1 MNSLLLKLIL
11 VCTAT
16 KILGLPNGAPGK
28 SCYDIAPVHPGI
40 NAQES
45 YPPYEIRAV
54 AGQGRIRLT
63 LGSPQGLAFQ
73 GFIINAR
80 DVETGEFVGE
90 FVDLPKDIQ
99 AIECTPGMNN
109 TLTHK
114 NKVEKRNLEV
124 FWTPPE
130 SYEGT
135 VIFNS
140 TFLQDYATY
149 WVGVESPAI
158 TVLRDTIQVMTTA
171 PPPTTERTSTPP
183 YYELDTQQSTE
194 STKRHPIY
202 EGCGTTKNCFGSTDE
217 CIATGTCNAA
227 VTVEVKGET
236 YSFELFGLDS
246 KFVAVGLSEDN
257 KMGEDSV
264 VECVDNNGRVEI
276 HMSWNKGK
284 SNSRI
289 AALSGLSPVN
299 RSIVNGALYCKFTR
313 EKTTLVEGR
322 EFDLVNGAYCLLLAS
337 GSQLTP
343 NGVGYHDL
351 VYRASD
357 KPTKLA
363 DIREIVASSDLLIR
377 IHGALMIA
385 SWIGTASIGMLMARY
400 YKQTWLRSSMC
411 GKDQWFVWHRF
422 FMVLTWAM
430 TIAGCVIIFVELGT
444 WSSETIHAS
453 LGLATTILA
462 FVQPFMAALRP
473 HPGTPRR
480 PLFNWSHWFI
490 GNAAHICAIIA
501 LFFAVRLNKAKL
513 PEWVDW
519 ILTAY
524 VVFHVLTHIVL
535 SFAGCASDRQDNQS
549 INAFP
554 MKDMHVRGSIGHPDL
569 KRDAPLSGLRKLVF
583 GVYFVIIAA
592 FAAALIVITVM
603 APIRES
609 WDKFARLISNA
620 SSSQPTQ

>member
-1 MNSLLLKLIL
+1 MKYLFKNFSVLLKLIL

-535 SFAGCASDRQDNQS
+535 S
-549 INAFP
+549 
-554 MKDMHVRGSIGHPDL
+554 
-569 KRDAPLSGLRKLVF
+569 LSGLRKLVF